1 MKSQNEEQDE
11 VKKYKLNLKDY
22 VFDNEPGKRFEDRMK
37 KDMGEENYKQR
48 QENLKFRG
56 KQPMY
61 NKDPQPIEKTTA
73 DKVQFDKEQT
83 GWNERVGLKEA
94 IVTGRFVDALG
105 KSHIMDFRLN
115 ETKLVSGDAK
125 FIEPLFQLDF
135 TGFGNKYE
143 NKPQGK
149 KVVVNESVETILS
162 ESKFYTNG
170 KDIFAVKNPV
180 QKLNENEQKAEKP
193 VVNEQ
198 MNKMKHLVGYNTKD
212 FIKQS
217 KIL

>member
-1 MKSQNEEQDE
+1 
-11 VKKYKLNLKDY
+11 
-22 VFDNEPGKRFEDRMK
+22 
-37 KDMGEENYKQR
+37 
-48 QENLKFRG
+48 
-56 KQPMY
+56 
-61 NKDPQPIEKTTA
+61 
-73 DKVQFDKEQT
+73 
-83 GWNERVGLKEA
+83 
-94 IVTGRFVDALG
+94 
-105 KSHIMDFRLN
+105 MDFRLN